1 MKAVLKKEVSSSIPR
16 LKLLFTPA
24 QEMAVCNPPINPQ
37 KKKKKMDWSEAETT
51 WRKLEPVLNGGREN
65 GVGR

>member
-1 MKAVLKKEVSSSIPR
+1 
-16 LKLLFTPA
+16 
-24 QEMAVCNPPINPQ
+24 MAVCNPPINPQ